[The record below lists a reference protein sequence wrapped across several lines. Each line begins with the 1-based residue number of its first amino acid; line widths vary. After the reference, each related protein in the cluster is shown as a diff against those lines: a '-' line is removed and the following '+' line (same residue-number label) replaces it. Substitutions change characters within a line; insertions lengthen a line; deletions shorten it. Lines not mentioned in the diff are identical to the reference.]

1 MVTGERV
8 GREDAEG
15 DLPRGLR
22 PDLTR
27 VLQDSLL
34 PTALPVLPGARLAAR
49 YATAGSAL
57 SAGGDWYDA
66 ISLGDGRL
74 ALSVGDVVGSGP
86 AAAAVMGQL
95 RSALSA
101 YLLAGMELAEVIT
114 RLGEFARRVPGAAG
128 ATACVAVLDPALGEL
143 SYTSAAHPP
152 IVRAR
157 PGAKAVFLPRAAGN
171 PLALGDGDFE
181 LRRALVEPGDLVVLY
196 SDGAVD
202 RSGRPPQRGAAGLL
216 ACAAEIAADQE
227 ATVDACCDRLLGALL
242 PAGPPVD
249 DLALLLLRVREPHAP
264 LNRTVP
270 GRSDQLGVL
279 RRELRDWLAEREID
293 GEDALAVQIAVGE
306 ATANAV
312 EHAYTGS
319 ESGPVTLTAE
329 LDPAGTLLLSITDAG
344 SWRVPEEDPRGRGRG
359 LLLMQAA
366 MDSVRVRHSEAGTTV
381 ELRRRLGAGPGREV
395 EPGLDELA
403 VAIETGPDGPVVRL
417 RGVVDSTTVDLL
429 QPVLRR
435 TGRGGALELT
445 VDLAQVG
452 YLASAGVKMFF
463 ELAAEAAAAGG
474 RLVLCAPPGTSAG
487 YVARLTGLD
496 AYVEVRTR

>member
-1 MVTGERV
+1 MAGER
-8 GREDAEG
+8 GGGEDLLG
-15 DLPRGLR
+15 TR

-27 VLQDSLL
+27 VLQERLL

-49 YATAGSAL
+49 YATAGSAR

-74 ALSVGDVVGSGP
+74 AFSVGDVVGSGP

-114 RLGEFARRVPGAAG
+114 RLGEFARRIPGAAG
-128 ATACVAVLDPALGEL
+128 ATACIAVLDPALGEL

-157 PGAKAVFLPRAAGN
+157 PGGRAVFLPRADGN
-171 PLALGDGDFE
+171 PLGLGDGDFA
-181 LRRALVEPGDLVVLY
+181 LRRAPVEPGDLLLLY

-202 RSGRPPQRGAAGLL
+202 RTGRPPHRGAAGLL
-216 ACAAEIAADQE
+216 ARIAEIAADHE
-227 ATVDACCDRLLGALL
+227 ATVDACCDRLLAGLL
-242 PAGPPVD
+242 PEGPPAD
-249 DLALLLLRVREPHAP
+249 DIALLLLRVRSPHAP
-264 LNRTVP
+264 LDRTVP

-312 EHAYTGS
+312 EHAYPGADP
-319 ESGPVTLTAE
+319 GPVTLTAE
-329 LDPAGTLLLSITDAG
+329 LDPAGTLLLAVTDAG
-344 SWRVPEEDPRGRGRG
+344 SWRVPDEDPHGRGRG

-366 MDSVRVRHSEAGTTV
+366 MDSVRVRHTEAGTTV

-403 VAIETGPDGPVVRL
+403 VVIETGPGGPLVRL

-435 TGRGGALELT
+435 TGRGGALALT
-445 VDLAQVG
+445 VDLAEVG
-452 YLASAGVKMFF
+452 YLASAGVRMFF

-496 AYVEVRTR
+496 AYAEVRTR